1 MDYAVLK
8 KIAEYSDV
16 YEVAALGIS
25 SVEEMKA
32 ALKKTTPLSTFSMT
46 RLRSGFPAQTA
57 NSVLSQDR
65 AMFLSA
71 ISGAYRIS
79 LPK

>member
-25 SVEEMKA
+25 SVEEMNRDIICKW
-32 ALKKTTPLSTFSMT
+32 
-46 RLRSGFPAQTA
+46 
-57 NSVLSQDR
+57 NSVVSTNDIVFHLGD
-65 AMFLSA
+65 F
-71 ISGAYRIS
+71 GFGT
-79 LPK
+79 